1 MRGLLILGSIVMV
14 AASAVRS
21 EDNLTKCADTL
32 GVSRVAEVDTTGGA
46 LFGDQYPP
54 TTLLQKGEVVLTF
67 DDGPHPTYTKQI
79 EALAAQC
86 TKATFFNVGEM
97 VKQYPDVAREV
108 EAEGHTIGTDTW
120 SHPNRGLCHWRPRRN
135 RSRALSASRIRPS
148 TTKLHHSFG
157 SPT

>member
-67 DDGPHPTYTKQI
+67 DMDRTRPTPSRSSKRWQRN
-79 EALAAQC
+79 A
-86 TKATFFNVGEM
+86 
-97 VKQYPDVAREV
+97 
-108 EAEGHTIGTDTW
+108 
-120 SHPNRGLCHWRPRRN
+120 PRR
-135 RSRALSASRIRPS
+135 RSL
-148 TTKLHHSFG
+148 T
-157 SPT
+157 

>member
-67 DDGPHPTYTKQI
+67 DDGPNPKTTSTSR
-79 EALAAQC
+79 C
-86 TKATFFNVGEM
+86 CRSG
-97 VKQYPDVAREV
+97 
-108 EAEGHTIGTDTW
+108 
-120 SHPNRGLCHWRPRRN
+120 RRA
-135 RSRALSASRIRPS
+135 RSRSGGAYDRNSYLVASQSR
-148 TTKLHHSFG
+148 G
-157 SPT
+157 SVTGDRDETGRERFQH